1 VYIVYGGVIVKP
13 GTKAYLFEEG
23 GKLLSSA
30 VRIAVARPRKVTPPE
45 ITEDEH
51 MPETTTLA
59 PKPIVSTLTP
69 SPPKTM
75 QEELDYRWEC
85 CMKHLGGA
93 SVLLREAYERAIDE
107 GMGEGTA
114 EKIMEAMNEHSGME
128 SDLEKMLP
136 IPEAREQA
144 EKLMSGVRA
153 FRKAA
158 WEAKLVTGGGTK
170 EDVADAQLWNNILYQ
185 EAFNSA
191 KSQPGEACLV
201 EGL

>member
-1 VYIVYGGVIVKP
+1 MKA

-30 VRIAVARPRKVTPPE
+30 VRVAMARPRKSTISEATETQPLTEVTQTESPSTPP
-45 ITEDEH
+45 
-51 MPETTTLA
+51 PLSA
-59 PKPIVSTLTP
+59 PTRTQ
-69 SPPKTM
+69 

-93 SVLLREAYERAIDE
+93 SILLRECYERAIDE

-136 IPEAREQA
+136 MPEAKDEA

-158 WEAKLVTGGGTK
+158 WEAKLPTGGGTK
-170 EDVADAQLWNNILYQ
+170 DDVADARLWNDILYQ

-191 KSQPGEACLV
+191 KQQPGSACV
-201 EGL
+201 EEGM

>member
-1 VYIVYGGVIVKP
+1 MKP
-13 GTKAYLFEEG
+13 GTRAYIAEEG
-23 GKLLSSA
+23 GKLLSSVLKVA
-30 VRIAVARPRKVTPPE
+30 MARPRK
-45 ITEDEH
+45 IAS
-51 MPETTTLA
+51 PETAEAVTEPA
-59 PKPIVSTLTP
+59 RYSETP
-69 SPPKTM
+69 SPFPPEPITSSPPLPSISRTA

-93 SVLLREAYERAIDE
+93 NVLLREAYERAIDE

-136 IPEAREQA
+136 MPEAREEA
-144 EKLMSGVRA
+144 EKLMAGVRA

-158 WEAKLVTGGGTK
+158 WEAKLPTGSGTK
-170 EDVADAQLWNNILYQ
+170 EDISDARLWNDILYQ

-191 KSQPGEACLV
+191 KQQPGEACV
-201 EGL
+201 EEGM

>member
-1 VYIVYGGVIVKP
+1 MKA
-13 GTKAYLFEEG
+13 GTKAFIAEEG
-23 GKLLSSA
+23 GKLLSTIVKVA
-30 VRIAVARPRKVTPPE
+30 MARPRKLAP
-45 ITEDEH
+45 
-51 MPETTTLA
+51 PETTDATE
-59 PKPIVSTLTP
+59 PTRFDKTP
-69 SPPKTM
+69 SPYLPEPTTASPPLPSGRTAA
-75 QEELDYRWEC
+75 EELDYRWEC

-144 EKLMSGVRA
+144 ERLMSGVRA

-170 EDVADAQLWNNILYQ
+170 EDLGDARLWNDILYQ

-191 KSQPGEACLV
+191 KQQPGEACLI
-201 EGL
+201 EGM

>member
-1 VYIVYGGVIVKP
+1 MKP
-13 GTKAYLFEEG
+13 GTKAFIAEEG
-23 GKLLSSA
+23 GKLLSTIVKVA
-30 VRIAVARPRKVTPPE
+30 MARPSKSSPPETTEVTETKVKPEVAVSVTPPVS
-45 ITEDEH
+45 T
-51 MPETTTLA
+51 
-59 PKPIVSTLTP
+59 IVS
-69 SPPKTM
+69 PKTV

-136 IPEAREQA
+136 IPEAKEQA
-144 EKLMSGVRA
+144 ERLMSGVRA

-158 WEAKLVTGGGTK
+158 WEAKLTTGGGTK
-170 EDVADAQLWNNILYQ
+170 DDIGDARLWNDILYQ
-185 EAFNSA
+185 EAFSSA
-191 KSQPGEACLV
+191 KQQPGEACLI
-201 EGL
+201 EGM

>member
-1 VYIVYGGVIVKP
+1 MKA
-13 GTKAYLFEEG
+13 GTKAFIAEEG
-23 GKLLSSA
+23 GKVISTVLK
-30 VRIAVARPRKVTPPE
+30 IAMARPRRSSPSESEIQSPAEVTQ
-45 ITEDEH
+45 T
-51 MPETTTLA
+51 
-59 PKPIVSTLTP
+59 KSPIEVTRTIPIPTP
-69 SPPKTM
+69 GRTQ

-93 SVLLREAYERAIDE
+93 SILLREAYERAIDE
-107 GMGEGTA
+107 GMGEGTS

-136 IPEAREQA
+136 IPEAKEQA

-170 EDVADAQLWNNILYQ
+170 EDVGDARLWNDILYQ

-191 KSQPGEACLV
+191 KQQPGEACIA
-201 EGL
+201 EGM

>member
-1 VYIVYGGVIVKP
+1 MKS
-13 GTKAYLFEEG
+13 GTKAFIAQEG
-23 GKLLSSA
+23 GKFISDI
-30 VRIAVARPRKVTPPE
+30 VRVAMSRPRKSSP
-45 ITEDEH
+45 
-51 MPETTTLA
+51 PETTEATETKV
-59 PKPIVSTLTP
+59 KPEVAVSVTPSVSTTVF
-69 SPPKTM
+69 PKTT

-93 SVLLREAYERAIDE
+93 SVLLRECYERAIDE

-128 SDLEKMLP
+128 ADLEKMLP

-153 FRKAA
+153 FRQAA
-158 WEAKLVTGGGTK
+158 WKARITTGEGTK
-170 EDVADAQLWNNILYQ
+170 EDIADARLWNDILYQ

-191 KSQPGEACLV
+191 KQQPGEICVA
-201 EGL
+201 EGM